1 LVFELIAVCELVIAE
16 ASDEVAVVTSA
27 SVASDPAVR
36 VASVSRRVEYD
47 HMEAS
52 VSEPPPT
59 VETLTSRLSTRC
71 LPTVPTPFSV
81 DVATFHTS
89 AAREPN
95 ELSVRVVLAHTAVG
109 MVAKREVEAVSMVEL
124 VFRLIAV

>member
-1 LVFELIAVCELVIAE
+1 VAKPQTLAAVKPLELV
-16 ASDEVAVVTSA
+16 ASCRPIEPGVVRDE
-27 SVASDPAVR
+27 
-36 VASVSRRVEYD
+36 E
-47 HMEAS
+47 
-52 VSEPPPT
+52 
-59 VETLTSRLSTRC
+59 
-71 LPTVPTPFSV
+71 
-81 DVATFHTS
+81 ATFHTS